1 MALQRSDLRFAE
13 SAVPVEALGEAG
25 VRRRQRRA
33 GLGFR
38 VRGGSPMAQGGI
50 AMRRVGQRGWLKVT
64 GELTAMTSRHLG
76 DYLDWLIS
84 EGVRQVTVSL
94 ATAQEIDQASLRVLC
109 AAQAELHKRD
119 GELFA
124 TAARAT
130 TRRKLDCLTRPSGSQ
145 QRVRA
150 S

>member
-1 MALQRSDLRFAE
+1 MTLRRSDPHHADPV
-13 SAVPVEALGEAG
+13 VPLGALDHRGI
-25 VRRRQRRA
+25 RRRHRGVGRNY
-33 GLGFR
+33 R
-38 VRGGSPMAQGGI
+38 SSGGSPTAQCGI
-50 AMRRVGQRGWLKVT
+50 AMRRVGHRGWLKVT
-64 GELTAMTSRHLG
+64 GELTPMTSRHLD
-76 DYLDWLIS
+76 DYLGWLIA

-94 ATAQEIDQASLRVLC
+94 ATAQEIDPASLRVLC
-109 AAQAELHKRD
+109 AAQAELHRCG

-130 TRRKLDCLTRPSGSQ
+130 TRRKLDCLTRPSES